1 MGITKLW
8 SDKHLWVVQWVVW
21 GFLPNHLLTAWEGSA
36 CSLSCSEVL
45 VTHAAIQGPT
55 CNAGTWA
62 LPLGFWFK
70 SGADARRFH
79 FFN

>member
-1 MGITKLW
+1 MGIRKLW
-8 SDKHLWVVQWVVW
+8 SDKHLWVVLWVVW
-21 GFLPNHLLTAWEGSA
+21 GFLPNHLLTAWEDST
-36 CSLSCSEVL
+36 CSLSCPEVL
-45 VTHAAIQGPT
+45 LTHAAIQGPT